1 MSATTQEDTL
11 FVKGLDLSISAIE
24 NPLIDSNYRWSG
36 EKMILIPSMICKNT
50 KQKEI
55 ENLLLTSSHEKYGLA
70 VLVPSFEKASKYTSY
85 GAILAN
91 KGTPNMYSTVIDFV
105 RASPDIVSS
114 HRRNIV
120 FANRYDGIDLPDESC
135 RILIID
141 SLPYADNLADNY
153 EELCRSN
160 SDIAKIKIAQK
171 IEQGLGRSVR
181 GEKDYSVIILLGDD
195 LIKFIRSSTNK
206 NFFSPQTQKQLDIGF
221 EIANMDSDNSSDE
234 LSSLME
240 TINQCIDRD
249 SDWKDYYNEKMDEI
263 CESNENR
270 SSIYTVL
277 LEERLAYDCAVSG
290 NYEDACLHIQKIVD
304 IPTIGEDKYW
314 YMQLLA
320 KYQHFFHK
328 STSAELQHTAFSKN
342 NELLKPTEVLPYK
355 KLSTTFSEK
364 RANSIINY
372 VSKFPNFIDFQL
384 SLRDILS
391 QLSFSQPANKFEHA
405 VEEIGKLLGFQ
416 SQRPDKSFRQG
427 PDNLWCDD
435 HQNYMLIEC
444 KSNVSS
450 DRTGIHKSE
459 AGQMDQHCGWFETE
473 YPGHQYTSYLIIPT
487 THLDDD
493 AYLTHNTKII
503 STSQLSLLKSNIE
516 AFSLEFKDYDI
527 AGLTPETV

>member
-1 MSATTQEDTL
+1 
-11 FVKGLDLSISAIE
+11 
-24 NPLIDSNYRWSG
+24 
-36 EKMILIPSMICKNT
+36 MICKNT

-181 GEKDYSVIILLGDD
+181 GEKDY
-195 LIKFIRSSTNK
+195 
-206 NFFSPQTQKQLDIGF
+206 
-221 EIANMDSDNSSDE
+221 
-234 LSSLME
+234 
-240 TINQCIDRD
+240 
-249 SDWKDYYNEKMDEI
+249 
-263 CESNENR
+263 
-270 SSIYTVL
+270 
-277 LEERLAYDCAVSG
+277 
-290 NYEDACLHIQKIVD
+290 
-304 IPTIGEDKYW
+304 
-314 YMQLLA
+314 
-320 KYQHFFHK
+320 
-328 STSAELQHTAFSKN
+328 
-342 NELLKPTEVLPYK
+342 
-355 KLSTTFSEK
+355 
-364 RANSIINY
+364 
-372 VSKFPNFIDFQL
+372 
-384 SLRDILS
+384 
-391 QLSFSQPANKFEHA
+391 
-405 VEEIGKLLGFQ
+405 
-416 SQRPDKSFRQG
+416 
-427 PDNLWCDD
+427 
-435 HQNYMLIEC
+435 
-444 KSNVSS
+444 NVSS

-527 AGLTPETV
+527 AGLTPETVSSWLINHKLHSNFLEQYYSVSPN